1 MRWTDDDSTT
11 NFMPFLDIL
20 IAAIGIFLLII
31 ALQKITERV
40 ETSPPQA
47 DAIAIV
53 RADSRLTW
61 LELQEEGT
69 KKDIPRYQIGE
80 NVKALAKRLEKPVNI
95 IVAFSAENIEGMY
108 RFSDNLDVLKD
119 SITEA
124 STDNINFQ
132 VIWWPLSAK
141 PNAAEEFLV
150 DWGVSLSS
158 NNKTKK

>member
-11 NFMPFLDIL
+11 NFLPFLDIL
-20 IAAIGIFLLII
+20 VAAIGIFLLII

-53 RADSRLTW
+53 RANSQLTW

-69 KKDIPRYQIGE
+69 KIDIPRYQIGQ
-80 NVKALAKRLEKPVNI
+80 NVEALAKRLEKPINVV
-95 IVAFSAENIEGMY
+95 VAFSAENIEGMY
-108 RFSDNLDVLKD
+108 HVSDNLDSLKD
-119 SITEA
+119 SIKEA

-132 VIWWPLSAK
+132 VIWWPLSSK
-141 PNAAEEFLV
+141 PNADEEFLAS
-150 DWGVSLSS
+150 WNISLSS
-158 NNKTKK
+158 NR